1 MMAAADPENLLTVM
15 RETSF
20 GQGLGRSSRA
30 WRGSACAD
38 IGTFERALDN
48 RVARRDAVGELG
60 ARRSY
65 EDQRWCVV
73 GRPCQR
79 RWRPSARCRA
89 GGTAGARVRAYA
101 RATIPSAENT
111 AHTVAALV
119 SFSGMGYAAVAVLI
133 GSGLVNA
140 WLLVGPPTRL
150 LTTPYGQ
157 LLLVKVC
164 LLTGMLALA
173 VQNRFRLVPAL
184 QTSKESCQ
192 PSELLLQALHR
203 NGALTDILLFGE
215 G

>member
-1 MMAAADPENLLTVM
+1 
-15 RETSF
+15 
-20 GQGLGRSSRA
+20 
-30 WRGSACAD
+30 
-38 IGTFERALDN
+38 
-48 RVARRDAVGELG
+48 
-60 ARRSY
+60 
-65 EDQRWCVV
+65 
-73 GRPCQR
+73 
-79 RWRPSARCRA
+79 
-89 GGTAGARVRAYA
+89 
-101 RATIPSAENT
+101 
-111 AHTVAALV
+111 
-119 SFSGMGYAAVAVLI
+119 MGYAAVAVLI